1 MRRHVLYFAKQGRK
15 MLLYIT
21 KVLSLNAN
29 VFKGEKRKADADAE
43 KLIPKSVPGAK
54 AIIQIPS
61 IPSPS
66 PDVVI

>member
-1 MRRHVLYFAKQGRK
+1 

-29 VFKGEKRKADADAE
+29 VFKGEKRKADAAAE

-54 AIIQIPS
+54 AIIQIQS

>member
-1 MRRHVLYFAKQGRK
+1 MRRHVLYIAKQGRK
-15 MLLYIT
+15 MLLYII

-29 VFKGEKRKADADAE
+29 VFKGKKRKADADAE

-66 PDVVI
+66 PDVVF